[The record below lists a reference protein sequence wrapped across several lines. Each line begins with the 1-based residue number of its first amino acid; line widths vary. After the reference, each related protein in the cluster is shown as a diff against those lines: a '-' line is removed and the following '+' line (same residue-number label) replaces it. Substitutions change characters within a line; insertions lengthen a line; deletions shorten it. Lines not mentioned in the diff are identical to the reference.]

1 MILDKYFKEVLAVA
15 RVYNFSAG
23 PAVLPEEVLQEAADE
38 MLDYRGTGMSVME
51 MSHRSKAYDEIIKT
65 AEADLRDLMNI
76 PDNYKVLFLQG
87 GASQQFAMIPMN
99 LMKNGVADYIVTG
112 QWAKKAYTEACKYGK
127 ANKIASSEDK
137 TFSYIP
143 DCSDL
148 PIDEDADYVYICEN
162 NTIYGTKFKTLPNT
176 KGKELVADVSS
187 CFLSEPMDVTK
198 YGMFY
203 GGVQKNIGPAG
214 VVIVIIREDLIPES
228 VDEKVPTM
236 LQYKI
241 HADAQSLYNTPP
253 AYGIYICGKVF
264 KWLKKMGGLE
274 VMKQRN
280 EEKAKILYDFLDS
293 SKLFKGTV
301 RKEDRSLMNV
311 PFVTGSDEL
320 DAKFVKEAKEAG
332 LENLKGHRTVGGMRA
347 SIYNAMP
354 KAGVEKLVEFM
365 KKFEEENL

>member
-1 MILDKYFKEVLAVA
+1 MS

-23 PAVLPEEVLQEAADE
+23 PAVLPEEVLKEAQEE
-38 MLDYRGTGMSVME
+38 MLDYRGCGMSVME
-51 MSHRSKAYDEIIKT
+51 MSHRSKVFQNIINE
-65 AEADLRDLMNI
+65 AEADLRDLMGI
-76 PDNYKVLFLQG
+76 PSNYKVLFLQG
-87 GASQQFAMIPMN
+87 GASLQFSMIPMN

-112 QWAKKAYTEACKYGK
+112 QWAKKAYAEAQKYGK

-148 PIDEDADYVYICEN
+148 AISPDADYVYICEN
-162 NTIYGTKFKTLPNT
+162 NTIYGTKYKKLPNT
-176 KGKELVADVSS
+176 KGKTLVADVSS
-187 CFLSEPMDVTK
+187 CFLSEPVNVSD
-198 YGMFY
+198 YGIIY

-214 VVIVIIREDLIPES
+214 MVISIIRDDLITDNVLPGT
-228 VDEKVPTM
+228 PTM
-236 LQYKI
+236 MKFKT
-241 HADAQSLYNTPP
+241 HADAGSLYNTPNC
-253 AYGIYICGKVF
+253 YCIYMCGKVF

-280 EEKAKILYDFLDS
+280 EEKAKLLYDFLDQ

-301 RKEDRSLMNV
+301 VPEDRSLMNV
-311 PFVTGSDEL
+311 PFITGNADL
-320 DAKFVKEAKEAG
+320 DAKFVKESKEAG

-354 KAGVEKLVEFM
+354 KEGVEALVAFM

>member
-1 MILDKYFKEVLAVA
+1 MA

-51 MSHRSKAYDEIIKT
+51 MSHRSKAYDTIIKE
-65 AEADLRDLMNI
+65 AEADLRELMNI

-99 LMKNGVADYIVTG
+99 LMKNRVADYIVTG
-112 QWAKKAYTEACKYGK
+112 QWAKKAYQEASLYGK
-127 ANKIASSEDK
+127 ANKNASSEDK

-148 PIDEDADYVYICEN
+148 PISEDADYVYICEN

-176 KGKELVADVSS
+176 KGKPLVADVSS
-187 CFLSEPMDVTK
+187 CFLSEPVDVTK
-198 YGMFY
+198 YGVIY

-214 VVIVIIREDLIPES
+214 VVIVIIREDLITEDVLPGT
-228 VDEKVPTM
+228 PTM
-236 LQYKI
+236 LRYKI
-241 HADAQSLYNTPP
+241 HADADSLYNTPP

-274 VMKQRN
+274 AMKERN
-280 EEKAKILYDFLDS
+280 EKKAKILYDYLDE

-311 PFVTGSDEL
+311 PFITGNEEL

-332 LENLKGHRTVGGMRA
+332 FENLKGHRTVGGMRA

-354 KAGVEKLVEFM
+354 IEGVEKLVEFM
-365 KKFEEENL
+365 KKFEAENA

>member
-1 MILDKYFKEVLAVA
+1 MA

-51 MSHRSKAYDEIIKT
+51 MSHRSKAYDTIIKE
-65 AEADLRDLMNI
+65 AEADLRELMNI

-99 LMKNGVADYIVTG
+99 LMKNRVADYIVTG
-112 QWAKKAYTEACKYGK
+112 QWAKKAYQEASLYGK
-127 ANKIASSEDK
+127 ANKIVSSEDK

-148 PIDEDADYVYICEN
+148 PISEDADYVYICEN

-176 KGKELVADVSS
+176 KGKPLVADVSS
-187 CFLSEPMDVTK
+187 CFLSEPVDVTK
-198 YGMFY
+198 YGVIY

-214 VVIVIIREDLIPES
+214 VVIVIIREDLITEDVLPGT
-228 VDEKVPTM
+228 PTM
-236 LQYKI
+236 LRYKI
-241 HADAQSLYNTPP
+241 HADADSLYNTPP

-274 VMKQRN
+274 AMKERN
-280 EEKAKILYDFLDS
+280 EKKAKILYDYLDE

-311 PFVTGSDEL
+311 PFITGNEEL

-332 LENLKGHRTVGGMRA
+332 FENLKGHRTVGGMRA

-354 KAGVEKLVEFM
+354 IEGVEKLVEFM
-365 KKFEEENL
+365 KKFEAENA